1 MGEFLCVKITCRWGP
16 AAQQVTP
23 GYLPGWFFCSVWGP
37 KCSMSSGRA
46 ASPHWS
52 AFWQLLLPQRRPLDL
67 CAAVAGYLASLRY
80 FRASANALSET
91 DDETFTGIVSAPAF
105 ALALNSIRESY
116 ANPHS
121 FYIDTFAQNQ
131 LLPQLD
137 NRLGT
142 ADISQPY
149 YVSETINYHN

>member
-1 MGEFLCVKITCRWGP
+1 MHHVLRSVCTFKP
-16 AAQQVTP
+16 AYA
-23 GYLPGWFFCSVWGP
+23 
-37 KCSMSSGRA
+37 
-46 ASPHWS
+46 
-52 AFWQLLLPQRRPLDL
+52 L

-91 DDETFTGIVSAPAF
+91 DDETFTRIVSAPAF